1 MVNKSLIDGF
11 PSFELF
17 LGWGRAELAG
27 DVLQGLQDIFFL
39 LENNLLGSIKY
50 WGLF

>member
-11 PSFELF
+11 PSFKLF

-27 DVLQGLQDIFFL
+27 DVLQGRQYLFFL
-39 LENNLLGSIKY
+39 LENNLFGSIKY
-50 WGLF
+50 WSLF